1 MKQLIITELYDLP
14 NVIRTE
20 RKAQRLTQDE
30 LAKKA
35 RLGVNTVALAERG
48 KTTPSIE
55 NLASIAG
62 VLGYEEII
70 IKI

>member
-62 VLGYEEII
+62 VLGYARHI
-70 IKI
+70 